1 MKDFGEVH
9 YCLGL
14 QVIRNREN
22 KTIHL
27 SQQKYIE
34 NILERFNMKNCKPSF
49 TPMEAYVKLS
59 RDMCPQTLKR
69 KTHHGQKSIP
79 KYSGMFGICHDL
91 YPAGYCLC
99 GWNRKP
105 IF

>member
-1 MKDFGEVH
+1 MCPRSLALLVDDVILYSNNITLLNHTKKVLSQQFELKFFGAVH

-34 NILERFNMKNCKPSF
+34 NILERFNMQNS
-49 TPMEAYVKLS
+49 
-59 RDMCPQTLKR
+59 
-69 KTHHGQKSIP
+69 
-79 KYSGMFGICHDL
+79 
-91 YPAGYCLC
+91 
-99 GWNRKP
+99 
-105 IF
+105 